1 MKRKLF
7 ALLVAVVMILSLSTT
22 AFAAFN
28 SEARNSV
35 VVVST
40 CMDTQYGEFSF
51 GTGTGFF
58 INDQYLVTNHHVIDT
73 FEEYGSGEIINVTVN
88 GVPTSGRAKIRAY
101 YDSED
106 YEEAYIV
113 GNSST
118 KDIAVLKLDKPTNK
132 RTPLKLRIPDDGLVG
147 SEVYVIGFPGLAD
160 NMYADS
166 TESWGIND
174 STVTSGSISRLL
186 TTSGTG
192 QQLVQ
197 IDCDIKP
204 GNSGGPVVDENGAV
218 VGVATKS
225 VTNTQSYQS
234 VNYAVNIQEAISI
247 MNQYGVNYTLD
258 NGAPDV
264 SEPTGETLPPEP
276 PKPEVNTGLI
286 IAIAAAVLV
295 VIVAVVI
302 IVVVT
307 SKKKSAKNVQ
317 AAPVVAGPAPKS
329 PVVRSLAR
337 DNYGASV
344 RLMGQSIMIGR
355 SGDCALRFASNAPG
369 VSGCHC
375 TVQWEP
381 GTQSFAV
388 TDLRS
393 TYGTFL
399 MTGQKMQPNV
409 PYRLRAGD
417 KFYLGDQNNVIS
429 LELE

>member
-22 AFAAFN
+22 AFAALN
-28 SEARNSV
+28 TESRNSV

-58 INDQYLVTNHHVIDT
+58 VNDQYLVTNHHVIDT
-73 FEEYGSGEIINVTVN
+73 FEQYGSGELVDVTVN
-88 GVPTSGRAKIRAY
+88 GMATSGRAKIRAY
-101 YDSED
+101 FEDDD

-113 GNSST
+113 GSSKT
-118 KDIAVLKLDKPTNK
+118 KDIAILKLDKPTTK
-132 RTPLKLRIPDDGLVG
+132 RNSLQLKVPGEEMVG
-147 SEVYVIGFPGLAD
+147 STVYVIGYPGLAE
-160 NMYADS
+160 NVYADS
-166 TESWGIND
+166 TQSWGVND
-174 STVTSGSISRLL
+174 STVTSGTVSRLL

-192 QQLVQ
+192 QQNVQ

-204 GNSGGPVVDENGAV
+204 GNSGGPVVDENGAAI
-218 VGVATKS
+218 GVATWT
-225 VTNTQSYQS
+225 VTNTQNYDS
-234 VNYAVNIQEAISI
+234 VNYAVNIEEAISL
-247 MNQYGVNYTLD
+247 MNQYGVQYTMYTE
-258 NGAPDV
+258 APAVDPNAQTA
-264 SEPTGETLPPEP
+264 EPVVQEP
-276 PKPEVNTGLI
+276 VKEEISIALIVAIAVAAVAI
-286 IAIAAAVLV
+286 IA
-295 VIVAVVI
+295 VIVLL
-302 IVVVT
+302 VT
-307 SKKKSAKNVQ
+307 RKKP
-317 AAPVVAGPAPKS
+317 AAPVNPTPVHSAPAPKS

-337 DNYGASV
+337 ENYGASV

-355 SGDCALRFASNAPG
+355 GGECALKFASNAPG

-375 TVQWEP
+375 TVQWDASS
-381 GTQSFAV
+381 QSFVV

-409 PYRLRAGD
+409 PYRLRSGD
-417 KFYLGDQNNVIS
+417 KFYLGDQNNTIS

>member
-7 ALLVAVVMILSLSTT
+7 ALLIAVALIVSLSVT
-22 AFAAFN
+22 AYAAF
-28 SEARNSV
+28 SAESRNSV

-73 FEEYGSGEIINVTVN
+73 FEQYGSGEMKDITVN
-88 GVPTSGRAKIRAY
+88 DTPTSGRAKIRVY
-101 YDSED
+101 FGTDD

-113 GNSST
+113 GSSKT
-118 KDIAVLKLDKPTNK
+118 KDVAILKLDKPTTK
-132 RTPLKLRIPDDGLVG
+132 RTPLEIRIPDDSIVG
-147 SEVYVIGFPGLAD
+147 SSVYVIGFPGPAD
-160 NMYADS
+160 NIFADS
-166 TESWGIND
+166 TESWGVSD
-174 STVTSGSISRLL
+174 STVTSGTVSRIL

-204 GNSGGPVVDENGAV
+204 GNSGGPVVDDNGAV
-218 VGVATKS
+218 IGIATMTVK
-225 VTNTQSYQS
+225 NTDKDS
-234 VNYAVNIQEAISI
+234 VNYAVNIQEAVAL
-247 MNQYGVNYTLD
+247 MNQYVVDYTIYG
-258 NGAPDV
+258 NAVQEEAP
-264 SEPTGETLPPEP
+264 GETQPAAPE
-276 PKPEVNTGLI
+276 KQSNIALLV
-286 IAIAAAVLV
+286 AIAVAAVAVIAVIVLLV
-295 VIVAVVI
+295 VR
-302 IVVVT
+302 
-307 SKKKSAKNVQ
+307 KKPAP
-317 AAPVVAGPAPKS
+317 APIPAPAPVPGPAPKV

-337 DNYGASV
+337 ENYGANI
-344 RLMGQSIMIGR
+344 RLAGQSVMIGR
-355 SGDCALRFASNAPG
+355 SGDCALKFPSNAPG

-375 TVQWEP
+375 TIQWDAA
-381 GTQSFAV
+381 GKCFVV

-417 KFYLGDQNNVIS
+417 KFYLGDQNNTLS